1 MFGTSWGTCLATER
15 HCRAESS
22 HLQIDD
28 DGTFQEI
35 DSQAFLLVTKSLEHL
50 LRAGDCCYI
59 IFPNAFSK
67 VAQPWPTKQY
77 ERRKWIC
84 TQTYLCGC
92 PVPSAPKYD
101 SDPCFSHSTQMYR
114 NSLFPH
120 FFVTEEDASRCTR
133 SKVVRR
139 KKKKKKSSFWTIA
152 HFSHCTI
159 FPAASGKV
167 FWEWHKTSQGNY
179 STDHAFLER
188 FRSILH
194 ALPLT
199 WFWCRVLQ
207 LFSVVEARWPW
218 RPECLKFHTCLD
230 WFQLN
235 TGHVN
240 LKKRRLTASA
250 NFTIRLKLVNLL
262 KSVVHLFARLHVPQR
277 LNWNVAG
284 DFLSNSSEAMTHVT
298 QKRDW
303 KERAGSLLDSNLAE
317 ASRAAPTDWGFE
329 FSRNDFKMWSEIERM
344 SYMTIEWIQ
353 WHFQLTLQGC

>member
-139 KKKKKKSSFWTIA
+139 KKKKRNQVFGRLLIFLIALFSQLLQEKSSESDTRHRKETIQLIMLSWKDSVA
-152 HFSHCTI
+152 FCTHFHLHDFDAVSCNFSPWWKHAGHGV
-159 FPAASGKV
+159 PSAS
-167 FWEWHKTSQGNY
+167 S
-179 STDHAFLER
+179 STHAW
-188 FRSILH
+188 ID
-194 ALPLT
+194 
-199 WFWCRVLQ
+199 
-207 LFSVVEARWPW
+207 FS
-218 RPECLKFHTCLD
+218 
-230 WFQLN
+230 
-235 TGHVN
+235 
-240 LKKRRLTASA
+240 
-250 NFTIRLKLVNLL
+250 
-262 KSVVHLFARLHVPQR
+262 
-277 LNWNVAG
+277 
-284 DFLSNSSEAMTHVT
+284 
-298 QKRDW
+298 
-303 KERAGSLLDSNLAE
+303 
-317 ASRAAPTDWGFE
+317 
-329 FSRNDFKMWSEIERM
+329 
-344 SYMTIEWIQ
+344 
-353 WHFQLTLQGC
+353 